1 MAVMCCVTC
10 CPYPP
15 SGFTTPSDGLGY
27 WLSSISAEGY
37 WAGSFSPLS
46 MHLTQCWCDCNGLAN
61 PTKARTERHA
71 VYGQAAPG
79 KFRRRAREL
88 GAHAEPV
95 RLLLLYCG
103 LARTHY

>member
-15 SGFTTPSDGLGY
+15 SGFMTPSDGLGC
-27 WLSSISAEGY
+27 WPSSISAEEY
-37 WAGSFSPLS
+37 WADSFSPLS

-61 PTKARTERHA
+61 STETRIERHA
-71 VYGQAAPG
+71 VDGQAAPG
-79 KFRRRAREL
+79 KLCRRARQL

-95 RLLLLYCG
+95 RLFLLYRG
-103 LARTHY
+103 LARSHY